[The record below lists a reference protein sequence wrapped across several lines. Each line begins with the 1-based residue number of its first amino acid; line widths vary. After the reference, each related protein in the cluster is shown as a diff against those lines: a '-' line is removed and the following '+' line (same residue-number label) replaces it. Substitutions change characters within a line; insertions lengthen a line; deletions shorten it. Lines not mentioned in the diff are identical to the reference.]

1 MSLKYKIIIILI
13 VSIMLTIVPASLY
26 MMDKRESDLISA
38 IVQQQTVISSIMA
51 QTTLN
56 ILLMNGGDIE
66 TSCVDVKE
74 MFTFLRP
81 FFSEG
86 LIYADAILMS
96 SGNDKNGA
104 ILASISRGP
113 LPTFLLPWNNRVD
126 NKTLEQLLASSGRCR
141 EYTDPSG
148 ETYMIFS
155 AYGALPG
162 KPPFCI
168 GRLVFS
174 KSVILAPVRSRQRL
188 MMVAFFLFLV
198 FIMTIG
204 YIFTTFLSQ
213 RITTLIRGVKMI
225 EAGNLSGS
233 ISVESHDELGVL
245 AEAFNTM
252 ARKLEQKIIELQ
264 KTNEALSRMDRIKDE
279 FLANTSHELRTPIN
293 GIVGITESLLEGAA
307 GEMNENMRKNLSM
320 IASSG
325 RRLGGLVNDILDFS
339 RLRNS
344 DIELQFTAVDMRV
357 VTDLVLSIMRTLGAR
372 KNIMLVNLIGPECPL
387 VIGDEDRL
395 QQVLLNLVGNAIK
408 FSEKGDVIVSA
419 ETVTHGIQRYL
430 AVSVTDSGIGIPE
443 DALGRIFQSFEQGDG
458 SVSRTYGGT
467 GLGLAISRKLLEL
480 HGGDIQ
486 VASRDGEGSCFTF
499 TIPLCEERRSTGVEQ
514 SPDRIAR
521 KINYTVDRMIEKQG
535 AVASGQA
542 DAGSAH
548 GRILIVDDE
557 PVNLQVLINHLGIEG
572 YDVLIATNGPEALK
586 IIEDSGAPDLVL
598 LDIMMPQMSGFE
610 VCRIIRRK
618 YSSHELPVVIIT
630 ARKRTDDIIAG
641 IEAGANDY
649 LLKPFDRQELLA
661 RVRNLLILKHAVREQ
676 RELSILEKEMAT
688 ARQIQRSI
696 LPEKLPSMPG
706 LDIQAGYR
714 PMRAV
719 GGDLYDFYP
728 IDEKRIG
735 IFIAD
740 VSGHGTPAAIISSML
755 KVVFSLSPHAAEN
768 PAFVLEWM
776 NTSLSGYS
784 HGHFISAL
792 YAIVD
797 LEQRLLTVANAGHWP
812 LLLWRAR
819 ENSLVE
825 TGKPG
830 RIIGFFPELRIS
842 SHTVPLETGDRLIL
856 YTDGILEQRD
866 PSGRLYGE
874 DGFHAMIRSS
884 GNLAARDMIE
894 TLFMSLSAWSGSEQT
909 DVFEDDVTIV
919 VIDLTD

>member
-13 VSIMLTIVPASLY
+13 VSILLTIVPASLY

-86 LIYADAILMS
+86 LIYADAILLS
-96 SGNDKNGA
+96 SGNDRNGT

-126 NKTLEQLLASSGRCR
+126 SKTLEQLLASSGMCR

-162 KPPFCI
+162 KSPFCI

-204 YIFTTFLSQ
+204 YMFTTFLSQ

-233 ISVESHDELGVL
+233 IRVESHDELGVL

-264 KTNEALSRMDRIKDE
+264 NTNEALSRMDRIKDE

-344 DIELQFTAVDMRV
+344 DIELQLTTVDMRV
-357 VTDLVLSIMRTLGAR
+357 VTDLVMSIMRTLAAR
-372 KNIMLVNLIGPECPL
+372 KNIRLVNLIGRECPL

-408 FSEKGDVIVSA
+408 FSDKGDVTVSA
-419 ETVTHGIQRYL
+419 ETVTQGMQRYL
-430 AVSVTDSGIGIPE
+430 AVSVTDLGIGIPE

-486 VASRDGEGSCFTF
+486 VKSREGEGSCFTF
-499 TIPLCEERRSTGVEQ
+499 TVPLCEERRFAGVEQ
-514 SPDRIAR
+514 SQDRMVR
-521 KINYTVDRMIEKQG
+521 KVNYTVERMMEKQG
-535 AVASGQA
+535 AVASGQ
-542 DAGSAH
+542 AGSAH

-586 IIEDSGAPDLVL
+586 IIEESGAPDLVL

-661 RVRNLLILKHAVREQ
+661 RVRNLLVLKHAVREQ

-776 NTSLSGYS
+776 NESLSGYS

-797 LEQRLLTVANAGHWP
+797 MEQRQLTVANAGHWP

-819 ENSLVE
+819 ENSLAE
-825 TGKPG
+825 AGKPG
-830 RIIGFFPELRIS
+830 RIMGFFPELRIS
-842 SHTVPLETGDRLIL
+842 SHTVPLEKGDRLIL

-866 PSGRLYGE
+866 QSGHLYGE
-874 DGFHAMIRSS
+874 EGFHAMIRSS
-884 GNLAARDMIE
+884 GDLTAGEMIE
-894 TLFMSLSAWSGSEQT
+894 ALFMSLSEWSGGEQG

-919 VIDLTD
+919 VIDLAD